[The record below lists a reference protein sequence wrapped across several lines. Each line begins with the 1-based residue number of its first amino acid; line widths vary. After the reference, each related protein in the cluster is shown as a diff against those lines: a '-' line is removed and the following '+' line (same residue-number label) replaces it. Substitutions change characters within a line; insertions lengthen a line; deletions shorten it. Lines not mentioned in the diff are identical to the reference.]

1 METRANHVWVGAITL
16 LLLAAT
22 AFFFVWLAR
31 MSDGTSQ
38 EFDILFQQ
46 SVGGVAKGSA
56 VSYSGVP
63 VGQVTDIVLWDKD
76 PEYVRVRIRVE
87 EDVPIL
93 LGTTATVSASFT
105 GVSTISLDGG
115 RRGQALITCETTAC
129 PEGVPVI
136 PTAPGAI
143 GEILASAPLLLQRLA
158 TLTDRLTTV
167 LSDENQ
173 ESIAGILRN
182 TDVLTAELARTSPQ
196 VDSTL
201 AELQTTLA
209 QSTKTLAAFEN
220 TLGTTDKLLGNEG
233 ERLAEELRA
242 TLRRTSAA
250 AAALETTLT
259 EVQPVTRQLSEETLP
274 AAAATLRD
282 IRQTSETLRAV
293 TDRLETEGAGALVGG
308 KQLPDYKP

>member
-16 LLLAAT
+16 LLLLAT
-22 AFFFVWLAR
+22 AAFFVWLAR
-31 MSDGTSQ
+31 LSDGASQ
-38 EFDILFQQ
+38 EFDIMFQQ

-76 PEYVRVRIRVE
+76 PEYVRVRIRIGD
-87 EDVPIL
+87 DVPIL

-115 RRGQALITCETTAC
+115 RRGQALITCDTTAC

-173 ESIAGILRN
+173 QSIAGILRN
-182 TDVLTAELARTSPQ
+182 TDTLTGELARSSPQ
-196 VDSTL
+196 VEKTL
-201 AELQTTLA
+201 TELQTTLA
-209 QSTKTLAAFEN
+209 QSTRTLAAFET
-220 TLGTTDKLLGNEG
+220 TLGTTDKLLGSEG
-233 ERLAEELRA
+233 ARLADQLRA
-242 TLRRTSAA
+242 TLEDARKAA
-250 AAALETTLT
+250 VALETTLT
-259 EVQPVTRQLSEETLP
+259 EIRPVTQQLGGETLP

-293 TDRLETEGAGALVGG
+293 TERLETEGAGALVGG
-308 KQLPDYKP
+308 TQLPDYEP